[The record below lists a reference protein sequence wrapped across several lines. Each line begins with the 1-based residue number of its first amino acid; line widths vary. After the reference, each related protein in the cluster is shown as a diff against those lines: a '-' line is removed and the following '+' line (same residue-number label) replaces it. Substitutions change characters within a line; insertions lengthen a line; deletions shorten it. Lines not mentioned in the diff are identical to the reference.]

1 MGRFLCPKRFE
12 DYHFHAGRSFLMSI
26 QVEILPG
33 RLVGRISYSFSW
45 LGCHSQTKA
54 NIAVPIQVGRFSYHH
69 QLVGAFHTHPDIK
82 NFISIQV
89 GSFSKPYRKGDSCIH
104 TGAKILIS
112 VQLGSLDYP
121 YKWEDCCIHYRLT
134 NSHAH
139 TGMKI
144 LTPYL
149 RVARSSYPQRLAG
162 SGSHT
167 GRGAHGIPGI
177 L

>member
-1 MGRFLCPKRFE
+1 MLTVQTAEFSVDCRHALLPAGRCAKPFAGLFFGLSEDGKSFIPIQVGRFLCPKRFE

-54 NIAVPIQVGRFSYHH
+54 TIAVPIQVGRFSYHH

-121 YKWEDCCIHYRLT
+121 YKWEDCCIHYR
-134 NSHAH
+134 
-139 TGMKI
+139 
-144 LTPYL
+144 
-149 RVARSSYPQRLAG
+149 
-162 SGSHT
+162 
-167 GRGAHGIPGI
+167 
-177 L
+177 